1 MKEKRKAI
9 YVSPEFLVLQVSTR
23 SCMLA
28 GSFTESMSEAAASHG
43 METGSFGARSG
54 RFSRWEDFDEEE

>member
-9 YVSPEFLVLQVSTR
+9 YVSPELLVLQVSTR

-28 GSFTESMSEAAASHG
+28 GSFTESMSEAASHE

-54 RFSRWEDFDEEE
+54 RFSRWEDFDEE